1 MRISDWSSDV
11 CSSDLD
17 ANFTRSRL
25 FLAGAAGLGRMSADD
40 AERAAKELDLGIG
53 AINSWTRAIDRA
65 AAQNQPATVML
76 LAAVGMQGSDWRAVP
91 PENLYPIVAALRATG
106 LEGYAR
112 LIAAEAVGRVC
123 PAGGAADRARGV
135 EG

>member
-1 MRISDWSSDV
+1 MLTAGFDRAALRWQPHVARGTPAWAMLALADPSPRARISYSDV
-11 CSSDLD
+11 DAVHDRDD

-76 LAAVGMQGSDWRAVP
+76 LAAEIGRAACR
-91 PENLYPIVAALRATG
+91 E
-106 LEGYAR
+106 
-112 LIAAEAVGRVC
+112 
-123 PAGGAADRARGV
+123 RGCRYV
-135 EG
+135 

>member
-91 PENLYPIVAALRATG
+91 PENLYHIVAELRATG

-112 LIAAEAVGRVC
+112 MIAAEEVGRVG
-123 PAGGAADRARGV
+123 PAGGRERW
-135 EG
+135 

>member
-1 MRISDWSSDV
+1 MFYFFKHKTAYEMRISDWSSDV
-11 CSSDLD
+11 CSSDL
-17 ANFTRSRL
+17 
-25 FLAGAAGLGRMSADD
+25 RMSADD

-91 PENLYPIVAALRATG
+91 PENLYHIVAALRATG

-112 LIAAEAVGRVC
+112 MIAAEAVGRV
-123 PAGGAADRARGV
+123 
-135 EG
+135 

>member
-1 MRISDWSSDV
+1 MCELVTGVQTCALPIW
-11 CSSDLD
+11 
-17 ANFTRSRL
+17 
-25 FLAGAAGLGRMSADD
+25 RMSADD

-91 PENLYPIVAALRATG
+91 PENLYHIVAAQIGRASCR
-106 LEGYAR
+106 E
-112 LIAAEAVGRVC
+112 RVC
-123 PAGGAADRARGV
+123 QSV
-135 EG
+135 